1 MTHIIAALE
10 INISVHE
17 RGLGPS
23 SWNGARGPHPPHV
36 PGVGE
41 SASGKKGPHLG
52 QPQRRE
58 VMVTV
63 RGLRFLPLEGEG
75 QSAGLGIIMT
85 GSHSSSVPPAR

>member
-1 MTHIIAALE
+1 MTHIIAALK

-17 RGLGPS
+17 RGLGPG

-36 PGVGE
+36 QGVGE

-52 QPQRRE
+52 QSQRRE

-63 RGLRFLPLEGEG
+63 SGLSFLPLEGEG
-75 QSAGLGIIMT
+75 QSTGLGIIRT
-85 GSHSSSVPPAR
+85 RSHSS